1 MAGKKAA
8 NNGDLM
14 TKLEFLGLNLDEVPE
29 FLKDFSPLNFN
40 TSRLNNDKD
49 HRVYRYVPIDEIE
62 ILITPCLRSDDIK
75 KKYSEAVP
83 LGRYFNP
90 KGEEDDIERYATLL
104 KIISSISISDIENI
118 TLLQKSLEKI
128 EPFKVKYNKDHL
140 WQIYYSP
147 STNRYFMLVCT
158 KEETFSEF
166 LYLLK
171 KKIEYHNKGGKTVP
185 SIFVPINYVS
195 YSEEF

>member
-1 MAGKKAA
+1 MPAKKATS
-8 NNGDLM
+8 NNGDLLS
-14 TKLEFLGLNLDEVPE
+14 KLDFLGLNIEKIPE
-29 FLKDFSPLNFN
+29 FLKDFSSLNFN

-83 LGRYFNP
+83 LGRFFNP
-90 KGEEDDIERYATLL
+90 EGDEEDIERYATFL
-104 KIISSISISDIENI
+104 KIINSLSVSDIENI
-118 TLLQKSLEKI
+118 SLLQKSLEKS

-147 STNRYFMLVCT
+147 STNKYFMLVCT
-158 KEETFSEF
+158 REETYSEF

-171 KKIEYHNKGGKTVP
+171 TK
-185 SIFVPINYVS
+185 
-195 YSEEF
+195 